1 MSISIINYFIGRG
14 EVMLQEAKF
23 SIDKLSV
30 DDYASA
36 IVEFTPTEIREC
48 IQALVAKEQLLKAE
62 KLAEAALI
70 QHQNDQEVLAI
81 VSLVAVTM
89 QNGLRLLIYLKD

>member
-1 MSISIINYFIGRG
+1 
-14 EVMLQEAKF
+14 MLQEAKY

-48 IQALVAKEQLLKAE
+48 IQALVAKDQLLKAE

-81 VSLVAVTM
+81 VSLVARNIAKMV
-89 QNGLRLLIYLKD
+89 KSH

>member
-1 MSISIINYFIGRG
+1 
-14 EVMLQEAKF
+14 MLQEAKY

-48 IQALVAKEQLLKAE
+48 IQALVAKDQLLKAE
-62 KLAEAALI
+62 KL
-70 QHQNDQEVLAI
+70 NF
-81 VSLVAVTM
+81 
-89 QNGLRLLIYLKD
+89 LK

>member
-1 MSISIINYFIGRG
+1 M
-14 EVMLQEAKF
+14 
-23 SIDKLSV
+23 
-30 DDYASA
+30 
-36 IVEFTPTEIREC
+36 EFTPTEIREC

-89 QNGLRLLIYLKD
+89 QKWNKAID

>member
-1 MSISIINYFIGRG
+1 
-14 EVMLQEAKF
+14 MLQEAKF

-70 QHQNDQEVLAI
+70 QHKNDQEVLAI

-89 QNGLRLLIYLKD
+89 QKWTKAIDLFKRLIAIQGKVHYSFHL